1 MEKSFPRLLV
11 LPMLIAEYIQAQG
24 GNCLP
29 QSLHTYISDHLD
41 GDTKITPARWKP
53 LRITGT
59 NAQ

>member
-1 MEKSFPRLLV
+1 
-11 LPMLIAEYIQAQG
+11 MLIAEYIQAQG

-29 QSLHTYISDHLD
+29 HSLHTYISDHLD
-41 GDTKITPARWKP
+41 GDTKIAPARWKP